1 MVPMTNVSVPV
12 RENESPPTFGGLM
25 MDKKPIQALKR
36 LAIEHPI
43 AMGCL
48 MHFVENMSRSNA
60 YMASQQSIGKALGVT
75 SRAVKTAVSV
85 LQEARFVQV
94 VKIGTANA
102 YIVNTKVAWQGN
114 RGARFAHF
122 HADVVAYEN
131 EQPSGRDI
139 DDDTPLIQL
148 PVLEEGERL
157 LVNNDEINPPDQGE
171 MLLP

>member
-12 RENESPPTFGGLM
+12 KEHERPATFGWLM

-36 LAIEHPI
+36 LAIEHHI

-60 YMASQQSIGKALGVT
+60 YMSSQQSIGKALGVT

-131 EQPSGRDI
+131 EQPAGREI

-157 LVNNDEINPPDQGE
+157 LVNNDEIDPPDQGE